1 MVGGLAIGARRLI
14 GDRYEL
20 EAPIGKGG
28 IGEVWRARHVA
39 LNSRVA
45 IKFLQLASAEKEL
58 AKRRFTTEAQITAQL
73 KTPNAVQVFDF
84 GITDDGQPYLVMELL
99 EGETLG
105 RRLEPVGRLGIL
117 ETAVLLGQ
125 AARALQRAHQLGIV
139 HRDFKPDNVVICAD
153 DEGRDQVKVLDFG
166 VAKLV
171 GALEEG
177 ADRESGEGLEAAGS
191 APSFTKTGM
200 VLGTP
205 LYMAPEQVRNAAE
218 VDLRADI
225 WAFGVV
231 AFQCLTGRAPFNGAT
246 LAELFERIQGGL
258 HPRADFLDPTVPPAF
273 DMWFDIACAPDP
285 SKRFPLASVAYK
297 HLTVALD
304 VMRDNSGS
312 FPGVLDPHASSGER
326 RVVVVRPSGRPDAI
340 AATIDA
346 RSTTSSGEV
355 RSRTHGDEFASLQ
368 RIPLPSIEL
377 RVPGDSPAAIARER
391 AMAPPAV
398 VGLWRA
404 PWRII
409 LAGAVVLG
417 VVSAGVALRNVT
429 TRTAAATASSTT
441 APIPAGAPVSALV
454 ATAVTEP
461 LPAPQATP
469 SATTAPPPEPTTS
482 AHRASPLRPA
492 PHSASALSAAT
503 TPPPLAPP
511 PPDPPPATAK
521 STVDPG
527 SYR

>member
-1 MVGGLAIGARRLI
+1 VVGGLAVGAARRI

-45 IKFLQLASAEKEL
+45 IKFLQLASAEKES

-73 KTPNAVQVFDF
+73 KSPNAVQVFDF
-84 GITDDGQPYLVMELL
+84 GITEEGQPYLVMELL

-105 RRLEPVGRLGIL
+105 RRLERVGRLGIL
-117 ETAVLLGQ
+117 ETATLLGQ

-139 HRDFKPDNVVICAD
+139 HRDFKPDNIVICAD
-153 DEGRDQVKVLDFG
+153 DEGHDQVKVLDFG

-177 ADRESGEGLEAAGS
+177 ADQESGAEPEAAG
-191 APSFTKTGM
+191 ATPSFTRTGM

-205 LYMAPEQVRNAAE
+205 LYMAPEQIRNAAE

-231 AFQCLTGRAPFNGAT
+231 AFQCLTGRVPFNGAT
-246 LAELFERIQGGL
+246 LTELFERIHGGL
-258 HPRADFLDPTVPPAF
+258 HPRADFFEPTVPPAF
-273 DMWFDIACAPDP
+273 DIWFDIACAPDP
-285 SKRFPLASVAYK
+285 SRRFPLASIAYRQ
-297 HLTVALD
+297 LTVALD
-304 VMRDNSGS
+304 VMRGNSGS

-326 RVVVVRPSGRPDAI
+326 RVVVVARSQPPDAG
-340 AATIDA
+340 AATVDA
-346 RSTTSSGEV
+346 RSAAPGEV
-355 RSRTHGDEFASLQ
+355 RSRTHSDEFGSLQ
-368 RIPLPSIEL
+368 RIPIASVDARAP
-377 RVPGDSPAAIARER
+377 PSPAER
-391 AMAPPAV
+391 ATAPPS
-398 VGLWRA
+398 GGSLSRY
-404 PWRII
+404 PWRIL

-417 VVSAGVALRNVT
+417 LVAAGSAVWNVT
-429 TRTAAATASSTT
+429 TRAERS
-441 APIPAGAPVSALV
+441 APSAGAPTPVVAPV
-454 ATAVTEP
+454 NAVMTTATAPHAEP
-461 LPAPQATP
+461 SSTP
-469 SATTAPPPEPTTS
+469 PTSSAASLAPEPTTS
-482 AHRASPLRPA
+482 AHRTLRQPA
-492 PHSASALSAAT
+492 QAVHAAIALTTASAPLSVVAA
-503 TPPPLAPP
+503 PAAPT
-511 PPDPPPATAK
+511 TAK